1 MTTANNFTLGEYTYK
16 GEGFQIGIK
25 LPIIEEQDCIDQE
38 EHFGFP
44 CTRVTAGEI
53 KLFDDFP
60 SSELSILISF
70 DSGLDWELIGRQ
82 LEVSYR
88 GKTLPPPLPAWF
100 TAFSYW
106 GEMVQNADTIETE
119 LICQLLSPFFGDV
132 GRAWAALENGIEVV
146 SGY

>member
-70 DSGLDWELIGRQ
+70 DSGLDWELTAGQ
-82 LEVSYR
+82 LDVSYQ
-88 GKTLPPPLPAWF
+88 GKTLPQPCPAWF
-100 TAFSYW
+100 TAFSLL
-106 GEMVQNADTIETE
+106 GEMVQNADTIETD
-119 LICQLLSPFFGDV
+119 LISQALSPFFGDA
-132 GRAWAALENGIEVV
+132 GRAWAALEDGIEVV